1 MQRDECGASGK
12 TGIGERHGDRVAGDH
27 PNIAAAQSQT
37 QCLRHAGIGL
47 DGGETKDLRAQKVG
61 REDWLGPNLQNV
73 VAQFRA
79 GKNPRYPVARACSAS
94 EPSCIS
100 SDEGGSCADFHTV
113 LTSLE

>member
-12 TGIGERHGDRVAGDH
+12 NGIGERHGDRVAGDH

-61 REDWLGPNLQNV
+61 REDCLGPNLQNV

-79 GKNPRYPVARACSAS
+79 RKNPRYPLREHVPPASRAAY
-94 EPSCIS
+94 PVMK
-100 SDEGGSCADFHTV
+100 AVHAQ
-113 LTSLE
+113 TSTRC